1 MNKLFWRKIAEDWTK
16 QCYLVSCIKLGFPG
30 GSDSKESAWNAGYLV
45 LIPGLRRSPGGRHD
59 NPLPYFCLEN
69 PHGQRILAS
78 YSPWGHKE
86 LDMTEQLNWIEWAF
100 FTLIIIV
107 KIILV
112 HTFYKVNNSIRCKI
126 ICFISNLILCINSFS
141 HAVLL
146 LNKWRD

>member
-1 MNKLFWRKIAEDWTK
+1 MGFTGISAGKECLQYRRPLFNTWFGNIPWRRNWSPTP
-16 QCYLVSCIKLGFPG
+16 LFLWFPG

-112 HTFYKVNNSIRCKI
+112 HTFYKVNNSIR
-126 ICFISNLILCINSFS
+126 F
-141 HAVLL
+141 
-146 LNKWRD
+146 